1 MFLDFLFL
9 LCLIFMILK
18 KKKKKT
24 IEKSFHHIFPGS
36 NFPLFDIKKQVLDK
50 VVHDIMNYQNQGLS
64 YLLKLRT
71 EASSIIFLKRRHLSE
86 FAKV

>member
-1 MFLDFLFL
+1 MFLDFLLL
-9 LCLIFMILK
+9 LCLIFMIL
-18 KKKKKT
+18 KKKKT

-36 NFPLFDIKKQVLDK
+36 NFSLLDIKKQVLDK

-71 EASSIIFLKRRHLSE
+71 EASSIFFLKRRHLSE

>member
-9 LCLIFMILK
+9 LYLIFMIL

-36 NFPLFDIKKQVLDK
+36 NFPLFDNKKQVLDK

>member
-18 KKKKKT
+18 KKTNK
-24 IEKSFHHIFPGS
+24 KSFHHVFPGS
-36 NFPLFDIKKQVLDK
+36 NCSLLDIKKQVLDK
-50 VVHDIMNYQNQGLS
+50 VVYDIMNYQNQGLS

>member
-1 MFLDFLFL
+1 MFLDFLLL

-18 KKKKKT
+18 KKRKWKKAFT
-24 IEKSFHHIFPGS
+24 VYFLVPIFP
-36 NFPLFDIKKQVLDK
+36 FFDIKKQVLDK